1 MSKPIGI
8 CSIIAALVLL
18 AAMVVKVEF
27 VHYFEYPSLTFCRD
41 VRISGMKL
49 FAQRRETFLS
59 EYISR
64 HRIDMRPGA
73 SSYFL
78 YNKKE
83 ISILGIR
90 RTCGGLGND
99 ISKFN
104 GAAQR
109 TKLSDS
115 VILHVLNLLSQGKI
129 AEFQREVWDLYYN
142 VQ

>member
-1 MSKPIGI
+1 MRKSIWI
-8 CSIIAALVLL
+8 FSIIAALVLL

-27 VHYFEYPSLTFCRD
+27 VHYFEYPSLTFCSD
-41 VRISGMKL
+41 VRILGMKL

-64 HRIDMRPGA
+64 HRINMKPGP
-73 SSYFL
+73 SSHFL
-78 YNKKE
+78 HHSKE
-83 ISILGIR
+83 IGILGIR
-90 RTCGGLGND
+90 RTSGGLGND

-104 GAAQR
+104 EAAR
-109 TKLSDS
+109 REKLSDS

-142 VQ
+142 LQ